1 VLVRDP
7 AAPRWIAGAPVEWV
21 PGDLGGDA
29 ALRRLVDGAGTI
41 FHLAG
46 VLRAGREADFDRGN
60 RGGTANLVRAIA
72 ASAPEARLVHVSSL
86 AAAGPS
92 PDPQGVGPEC
102 EPAPISWYGRSKLAA
117 ERAVSDL
124 GDRRDWSI
132 IRPPAVYGP
141 RDTDI
146 FEFFRMAARGVVA
159 VPSGERWLTLA
170 WVGDVVRSA
179 IAAAASPCQRS
190 VFHVGDLEPL
200 RLEDLVSML
209 SEAGGLR
216 ARTVRL
222 PAALITGAGLLG
234 STLQRLGWRRVA
246 LTADKG
252 RELLA
257 RHWTS
262 HTASSLEAL
271 GVDELMPFNLGAAST
286 WSWYRARGWVR

>member
-1 VLVRDP
+1 
-7 AAPRWIAGAPVEWV
+7 
-21 PGDLGGDA
+21 
-29 ALRRLVDGAGTI
+29 
-41 FHLAG
+41 
-46 VLRAGREADFDRGN
+46 
-60 RGGTANLVRAIA
+60 
-72 ASAPEARLVHVSSL
+72 
-86 AAAGPS
+86 
-92 PDPQGVGPEC
+92 
-102 EPAPISWYGRSKLAA
+102 
-117 ERAVSDL
+117 
-124 GDRRDWSI
+124 
-132 IRPPAVYGP
+132 
-141 RDTDI
+141 
-146 FEFFRMAARGVVA
+146 
-159 VPSGERWLTLA
+159 
-170 WVGDVVRSA
+170 
-179 IAAAASPCQRS
+179 
-190 VFHVGDLEPL
+190 VGDLEPL

-286 WSWYRARGWVR
+286 WSWYRYRGWVG